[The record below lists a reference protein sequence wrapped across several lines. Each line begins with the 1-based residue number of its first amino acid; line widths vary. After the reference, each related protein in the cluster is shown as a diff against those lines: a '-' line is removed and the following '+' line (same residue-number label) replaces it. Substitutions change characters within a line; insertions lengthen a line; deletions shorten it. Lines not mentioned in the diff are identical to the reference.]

1 MRNPSLCSCTST
13 RSDYTHFMESRE
25 RVQLHEHCIVPYR
38 VTDLGVEFCLVTPV
52 SESRWEFPK
61 IAVNGNQGQR
71 EPLLE
76 QAASDVGLHGVV
88 QDAEPLGQFV
98 ARRGDQARNVTAF
111 LMQVTHVEDSWPQQD
126 SHRRLWCLAEEVR
139 VRIRRKPLRH
149 LIDVAL
155 RLIEAKPLTLAT
167 LNGNGHSQP
176 TSPAATHS

>member
-1 MRNPSLCSCTST
+1 
-13 RSDYTHFMESRE
+13 MESRE

-61 IAVNGNQGQR
+61 IALNGTNGQLG
-71 EPLLE
+71 PVLE
-76 QAASDVGLHGVV
+76 QAASDAGLRGVV
-88 QDAEPLGQFV
+88 QGAEPLGQFV

-111 LMQVTHVEDSWPQQD
+111 LMQVTQVADSWPQQD

-155 RLIEAKPLTLAT
+155 RLIGAKPLTLAPI
-167 LNGNGHSQP
+167 NGNGHSQ
-176 TSPAATHS
+176 TSSPAASHS